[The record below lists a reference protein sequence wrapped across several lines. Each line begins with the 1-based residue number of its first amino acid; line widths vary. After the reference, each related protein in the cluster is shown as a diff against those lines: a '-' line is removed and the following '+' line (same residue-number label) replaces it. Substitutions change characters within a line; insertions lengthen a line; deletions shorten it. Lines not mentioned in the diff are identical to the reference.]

1 MRKLE
6 TGIMLKE
13 IFDICELH
21 LKRMQFAKAK
31 VKQFIPITNDNYF
44 TIDEENIG
52 FLDQYIFRFSKLQ
65 DTIGARLFPVLL
77 DSLAEPMSDKPFI
90 DILNRLERLK
100 VIESTLGWIQ
110 LRKIRN
116 DISHEYPTSLA
127 ERIEGLNILFDH
139 LEYMQQVLKNARKC
153 LNEVK

>member
-6 TGIMLKE
+6 TGIILKE

-44 TIDEENIG
+44 IIDEESIG

-65 DTIGARLFPVLL
+65 DTIGARLFPLLL
-77 DSLAEPMSDKPFI
+77 DFLAEPMADKPFI
-90 DILNRLERLK
+90 DVLNRLERLK

-127 ERIEGLNILFDH
+127 ERIEGINILFDH
-139 LEYMQQVLKNARKC
+139 LEYMQQILKSARKC
-153 LNEVK
+153 LNDLK